1 MRSQNHIGNSLH
13 YILVQIPQECDK
25 KSEAYKAG
33 YKTICEI
40 GKERI
45 RRAAEKIKRENGCE
59 NRDFGF
65 RVLRLDESNMEDVYY
80 MPEEYTQEMLY
91 GLETNIKPDRTDLDL
106 LFACLTEWGLLL
118 SKPYSSEKISGYT
131 VHYYDGK
138 ELAACFNENISETVI
153 RKIAGQH
160 PRRAVFCDASFS
172 DSAAK
177 INMSE
182 LFRTISP
189 ETQIKVI

>member
-1 MRSQNHIGNSLH
+1 
-13 YILVQIPQECDK
+13 
-25 KSEAYKAG
+25 
-33 YKTICEI
+33 
-40 GKERI
+40 
-45 RRAAEKIKRENGCE
+45 
-59 NRDFGF
+59 
-65 RVLRLDESNMEDVYY
+65 

-118 SKPYSSEKISGYT
+118 SKPYSSEKIGGYT

-138 ELAACFNENISETVI
+138 ELAACFNENISEAVI

>member
-1 MRSQNHIGNSLH
+1 MTLVADYNFAPGLFHITFICVS
-13 YILVQIPQECDK
+13 
-25 KSEAYKAG
+25 
-33 YKTICEI
+33 CEI

-182 LFRTISP
+182 LFRTIS
-189 ETQIKVI
+189 QIVLYPALYASLFLSHSCGI

>member
-1 MRSQNHIGNSLH
+1 
-13 YILVQIPQECDK
+13 
-25 KSEAYKAG
+25 
-33 YKTICEI
+33 
-40 GKERI
+40 
-45 RRAAEKIKRENGCE
+45 
-59 NRDFGF
+59 
-65 RVLRLDESNMEDVYY
+65 

-118 SKPYSSEKISGYT
+118 SKPYSSEKIGGYT

-138 ELAACFNENISETVI
+138 ELAVI

>member
-1 MRSQNHIGNSLH
+1 M
-13 YILVQIPQECDK
+13 
-25 KSEAYKAG
+25 
-33 YKTICEI
+33 
-40 GKERI
+40 
-45 RRAAEKIKRENGCE
+45 
-59 NRDFGF
+59 
-65 RVLRLDESNMEDVYY
+65 LRLDESNMEDVYY

-160 PRRAVFCDASFS
+160 PRRAVFVTQVFGQCCEDQYERAFS
-172 DSAAK
+172 YDLTGDTDKS
-177 INMSE
+177 NMKESW
-182 LFRTISP
+182 S
-189 ETQIKVI
+189 KVIVGN